1 MPKNKKGKA
10 ATFPRLDA
18 STATNEALL
27 DEFVR
32 VSDWMDW
39 ATTAAQNR
47 HYEEYTGELKAEV
60 LRRMSPQTEAGDFS
74 PTGSTEV
81 SPTMV

>member
-1 MPKNKKGKA
+1 MANNNKKGTA
-10 ATFPRLDA
+10 EAFPRIDA

-39 ATTAAQNR
+39 ATTAAQAR
-47 HYEEYTGELKAEV
+47 YYEEYSAQLKAEV
-60 LRRMSPQTEAGDFS
+60 LKRMAK
-74 PTGSTEV
+74 
-81 SPTMV
+81 